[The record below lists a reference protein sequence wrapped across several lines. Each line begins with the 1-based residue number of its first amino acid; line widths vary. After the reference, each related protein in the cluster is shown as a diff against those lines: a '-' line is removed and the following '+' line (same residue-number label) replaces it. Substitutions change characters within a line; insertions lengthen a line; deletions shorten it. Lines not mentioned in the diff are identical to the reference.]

1 MGPTLCTLFLLAKS
15 VIVLFPHFFPSTFP
29 SLFAVLIMSPPC
41 AIEVEAVTD
50 TEGYAI
56 SLPLK
61 VNEIRNRRKIHQK
74 SQWGVAAPSSSDQF
88 KHNPDPKNKPKAKR
102 WDR

>member
-1 MGPTLCTLFLLAKS
+1 MP
-15 VIVLFPHFFPSTFP
+15 PPS
-29 SLFAVLIMSPPC
+29 
-41 AIEVEAVTD
+41 AIEVEAITD
-50 TEGYAI
+50 TEGYAVPDPF

-88 KHNPDPKNKPKAKR
+88 KHSPGLKNKPKAKR